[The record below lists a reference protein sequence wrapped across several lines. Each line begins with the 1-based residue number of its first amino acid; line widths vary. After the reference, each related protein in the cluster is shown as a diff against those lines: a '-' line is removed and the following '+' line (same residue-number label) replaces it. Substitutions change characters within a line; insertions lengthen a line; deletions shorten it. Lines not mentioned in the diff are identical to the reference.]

1 MQKTEYLKNLT
12 VVVIKI
18 KEEKYVLEVSDVK
31 EIYIPGEKIVPIPL
45 ADKAIVGMIDIRGEI
60 YTIVS
65 LRHKIY
71 SNETDYKLSALSRIL
86 LLQAENARIALL
98 IDSVIGVKVLPE
110 SIFAETSMIVETN
123 IDYRYIKS
131 IGVYK
136 DETFILLNIP
146 KLIQPYIIGFENSAE
161 EDFSPTPKESIEE
174 LEVEIPVK
182 EKTIKSKS
190 DELRKKVNS
199 TPASPKAKTS
209 TTTSS
214 LTLNLSKS
222 QKDILQEIGNIGSG
236 NAVTALSRL
245 INKKIDVNLT
255 DVGIIS
261 FDKLTAYFGGSK
273 EHICGIF
280 CHIEKP
286 SQSTIVQVFEMTPLM
301 KMVASLMGK
310 ESKIDPIKVKEKKDL
325 DQFAISTITEMGN
338 ILGGHYVS
346 ALADLTGFKL
356 ITTVPEFAMTEAGQ
370 LGEFLTKELE
380 SIYKYVVI
388 IKTTL
393 NIVDFKL
400 SGIFFFIPD
409 VKMLEKIFTKLG
421 IEHKPFVEE
430 TVEKKIERKTEKKG
444 TTPKKIDIK
453 DIKLTDVQRDAL
465 QEVGNIGA
473 GNAANA
479 LAKMINKRVDINIP
493 SVEMVELNKFADRI
507 SKKNEKLF
515 VAWSNVTG
523 KTRATV
529 LSIFSIK
536 DILEITSIIVEDKTK
551 KKITEESLK
560 SINDLPELYRSAM
573 GELGH
578 ILGSHYA
585 SALGDLLSI
594 KMMTEVPD
602 MNIDQGKQLFKILK
616 DEIGLLEKLSLVITT
631 NVIITDIKIT
641 GTFLYI
647 PEIETLQDL
656 LTALE
661 NFNK

>member
-1 MQKTEYLKNLT
+1 MQKTEYLKNIT
-12 VVVIKI
+12 VVIIKV
-18 KEEKYVLEVSDVK
+18 KEEKYVLEVSDIK
-31 EIYIPGEKIVPIPL
+31 EIYVPGEKVVPIPL

-65 LRHKIY
+65 LRHKIFN
-71 SNETDYKLSALSRIL
+71 NETEYKLNALSRIL
-86 LLQAENARIALL
+86 LLQTENARIALL
-98 IDSVIGVKVLPE
+98 IDSVVGVKELPE
-110 SIFAETSMIVETN
+110 SIFAETSTIVETN

-131 IGVYK
+131 VGVYK
-136 DETFILLNIP
+136 DEPFILLNIRN
-146 KLIQPYIIGFENSAE
+146 IVQPYLIGFESSE
-161 EDFSPTPKESIEE
+161 EEYSPAPKYSMEEEFEEIPLKEKIKKSEALVPQKIVSKMSVTPKS
-174 LEVEIPVK
+174 
-182 EKTIKSKS
+182 KTQGAKSS
-190 DELRKKVNS
+190 L
-199 TPASPKAKTS
+199 
-209 TTTSS
+209 S
-214 LTLNLSKS
+214 LTLTKG
-222 QKDILQEIGNIGSG
+222 QKDMLQEIGNIGSG

-273 EHICGIF
+273 ERVCGIF
-280 CHIEKP
+280 CHIDKP
-286 SQSTIVQVFEMTPLM
+286 SQSTIVQIFEMTPLM
-301 KMVASLMGK
+301 KMISSLMGK
-310 ESKIDPIKVKEKKDL
+310 ESNIDPTKVKEKKDL

-346 ALADLTGFKL
+346 ALADLTGFKM

-370 LGEFLTKELE
+370 LGEFLSKELE
-380 SIYKYVVI
+380 SIYKFVVI

-393 NIVDFKL
+393 KIVDFKL

-409 VKMLEKIFTKLG
+409 VKMLENLFTKLG
-421 IEHKPFVEE
+421 IEHDSFKDEKGA
-430 TVEKKIERKTEKKG
+430 KKIDKRTEKKVSS
-444 TTPKKIDIK
+444 PKRLDPK

-493 SVEMVELNKFADRI
+493 SVEMVELNKYADKI
-507 SKKNEKLF
+507 SKKSEKLF
-515 VAWSNVTG
+515 VAWSNVIG
-523 KTRATV
+523 KTKATV

-536 DILEITSIIVEDKTK
+536 DILEITSIIVEDKSK
-551 KKITEESLK
+551 KKISEESLK

-573 GELGH
+573 IELGH

-647 PEIETLQDL
+647 PEIETLQEL

-661 NFNK
+661 NFYK